1 MTLAAALGGLQAN
14 LYGVRCTVCELLNVL
29 VGEDRSAL
37 VGALEDRSLSGSVI
51 ESALRS
57 EGLRVGVGAANRHR
71 RGECWGAGV

>member
-1 MTLAAALGGLQAN
+1 M
-14 LYGVRCTVCELLNVL
+14 

-37 VGALEDRSLSGSVI
+37 IGALADKSLSGRVI

>member
-1 MTLAAALGGLQAN
+1 MQAN

-29 VGEDRSAL
+29 VGEDRSELVDAL
-37 VGALEDRSLSGSVI
+37 ADKSLSVRVI

-71 RGECWGAGV
+71 RGECWGAGA